1 MARTLVETPVP
12 GGSSHLP
19 ARVQHVSGIAFDALL
34 RAEAVDYCCDALDR
48 QQPVTIGLVNAAK
61 LVNMRSDGVLA
72 ESVTGADIVL
82 ADGQSVVWASRL
94 LGRPLPERV
103 AGIDLFTDL
112 LAAAERRGDSVYF
125 LGATDEVLQLMVG
138 RLRVD
143 YPKLRIAGSRNGYFD
158 LDSDGASVAQAIRAS
173 GARLLFV
180 GMSSPRKEIF
190 LSRHG
195 VETGTIVRHGVG
207 GSFDVLAGITRRAPL
222 LMQRL
227 GLEWLFRL
235 LQEPRRLVRRYAVT
249 NTAFIIMIARE
260 RLGSEDAVA
269 VHRPSR
275 SQDAAVIALPT
286 SSRRAG

>member
-1 MARTLVETPVP
+1 MARSLVDTPVA
-12 GGSSHLP
+12 GGSNP
-19 ARVQHVSGIAFDALL
+19 VPVRVQHVSGIAFDAIL

-48 QQPVTIGLVNAAK
+48 QEPLTIGLVNAAK
-61 LVNMRSDGVLA
+61 LVNMRSDGILA

-112 LAAAERRGDSVYF
+112 LVAAEQRGDSVYF
-125 LGATDEVLQLMVG
+125 LGATDEVLKLMVA
-138 RLRVD
+138 RLRSD
-143 YPKLRIAGSRNGYFD
+143 YPKLQIAGSRNGYFD
-158 LDSDGASVAQAIRAS
+158 LDSDGVAVAAAIRDS

-180 GMSSPRKEIF
+180 GMSSPRKEVF

-195 VETGTIVRHGVG
+195 ADTATIIRHGVG
-207 GSFDVLAGITRRAPL
+207 GSFDVLAGITRRAPMW
-222 LMQRL
+222 MQRV

-235 LQEPRRLVRRYAVT
+235 LQEPRRLLRRYAVT
-249 NTAFIIMIARE
+249 NTAFILMIARE

-269 VHRPSR
+269 VSRPA
-275 SQDAAVIALPT
+275 QDATVITLPCT
-286 SSRRAG
+286 STRRAG